1 MPFIL
6 SLSLSLTHT
15 ALAVCLLPVCVCRYA
30 NATYSADCDVEYV
43 VPDLQTRNCRTSS
56 SSYLVHTPHA
66 DYCLRSND
74 SVYWGVWM
82 QFLCILL
89 MITFLV
95 RLRILSTR

>member
-1 MPFIL
+1 MEALHADHPEVLRKKRGL
-6 SLSLSLTHT
+6 SRRTGTPPPRTLLFHDDHTHHISLTPPSLFAST
-15 ALAVCLLPVCVCRYA
+15 NR
-30 NATYSADCDVEYV
+30 
-43 VPDLQTRNCRTSS
+43 
-56 SSYLVHTPHA
+56 HTPHA